1 MELFVTKNSPYA
13 RLIRALLHEL
23 CINDRVIVTLAK
35 TRAENSPYY
44 AVNPSGRVPYLV
56 RDDGIGI
63 EDSDLIGKFLC
74 ALCDSDLW
82 AFPNGDEGWELR
94 RLHSLC
100 RSYLDGL
107 SVWLREVARPV
118 DAQYATLIA
127 HEQARARRL
136 TMLWEQEIMSPLM
149 QGPLN
154 RTQMT
159 LFCAL
164 EIEQLLP
171 GFDWRTGHPN
181 LSAWYERQSLR
192 PSFSKTAKGRCCQT
206 NANSSQFA

>member
-13 RLIRALLHEL
+13 RLTRALLHEL
-23 CINDRVIVTLAK
+23 GINDRVPVTLAE
-35 TRAENSPYY
+35 TRTENSPYY

-56 RDDGIGI
+56 CDDGIGF
-63 EDSDLIGKFLC
+63 EESDLIGEYLC
-74 ALCDSDLW
+74 ALCNSDLW
-82 AFPNGDEGWELR
+82 AFPDGDEGLELR
-94 RLHSLC
+94 RLHGLC

-107 SVWLREVARPV
+107 SVWLREAARPV
-118 DAQYATLIA
+118 DAQFATLIA
-127 HEQARARRL
+127 HERARARRL
-136 TMLWEQEIMSPLM
+136 TTLWEHEIESPLM

-181 LSAWYERQSLR
+181 LLAWYERQSLR
-192 PSFSKTAKGRCCQT
+192 PSFSKTARGT
-206 NANSSQFA
+206 L